1 MKKILSPFLELDL
14 TDFVFVFAFVGT
26 VSVFRAFIRYLTIAA
41 QRRIWANDSQYFRN
55 ATDSTDP
62 LPLMTSAPPVTFGL
76 CESATD
82 GSVI

>member
-41 QRRIWANDSQYFRN
+41 QRRMTVSILEM
-55 ATDSTDP
+55 P
-62 LPLMTSAPPVTFGL
+62 LILL
-76 CESATD
+76 
-82 GSVI
+82 IHYL